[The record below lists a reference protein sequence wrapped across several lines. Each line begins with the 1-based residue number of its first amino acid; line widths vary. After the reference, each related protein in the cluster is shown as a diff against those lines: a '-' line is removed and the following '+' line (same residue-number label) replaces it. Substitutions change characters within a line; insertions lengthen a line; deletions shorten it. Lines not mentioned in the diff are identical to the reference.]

1 MFYVL
6 CIALC
11 LAVLFLVLSAAIA
24 LLLPLSNVVQR
35 FAPKANPGNAADV
48 ILGVRLAPFV
58 VAAMAGIGLVVPA
71 FLEFEPRS
79 TREMLAWPLLALA
92 LCGAAVLLVIVGRM
106 AAMLRATWKL
116 ERHWLAEASRLDLVG
131 IGCPVYCVKSATSL
145 LAVTGTFRP
154 RIFISAEV
162 GQALNRQELSA
173 ALAHEMAHLGSFD
186 NLKQLLLRSL
196 ALPFTAFRALDRA
209 WISVSEIAADE
220 DAVRSGASALEL
232 SSALVKVGRLSS
244 RWNPTPR
251 LAASHLV
258 PEGCSA
264 STSIRAAHL
273 SELLTHE
280 LTPEARPSRL
290 ALVSMG
296 LVLVG
301 IYFVSLSALL
311 PAVHEAL
318 EWMVR

>member
-24 LLLPLSNVVQR
+24 VSLPLSSVVQR
-35 FAPKANPGNAADV
+35 FAVRAAPASAADA
-48 ILGVRLAPFV
+48 IFGIRLAPFV
-58 VAAMAGIGLVVPA
+58 LAGMAGIGLVIPA

-79 TREMLAWPLLALA
+79 TREMLDWPLLALA
-92 LCGAAVLLVIVGRM
+92 ICGAAVLLVIACRM
-106 AAMLRATWKL
+106 AAMLRATRRL
-116 ERHWLAEASRLDLVG
+116 ERRWMADSVRLDLEGV
-131 IGCPVYCVKSATSL
+131 GCPVYCVKSATSL

-154 RIFISAEV
+154 RIFISAEIS
-162 GQALNRQELSA
+162 QALNLQELSA
-173 ALAHEMAHLGSFD
+173 ALEHEMAHLGSFD

-196 ALPFTAFRALDRA
+196 ALPFTAFRALDGLWVSA
-209 WISVSEIAADE
+209 SEIAADE
-220 DAVRSGASALEL
+220 DAVRNGASALEL

-244 RWNPTPR
+244 RLKAPK

-258 PEGCSA
+258 PDGCSA

-273 SELLTHE
+273 SELLNRDVV
-280 LTPEARPSRL
+280 PDGRRSRL
-290 ALVSMG
+290 ALISMG
-296 LVLVG
+296 FVLVA
-301 IYFVSLSALL
+301 IYCASLSALL
-311 PAVHEAL
+311 PAVHVAL

>member
-24 LLLPLSNVVQR
+24 LLLPLSNVVRR
-35 FAPKANPGNAADV
+35 FALKANPENAADV
-48 ILGVRLAPFV
+48 ILGVRIAPFV
-58 VAAMAGIGLVVPA
+58 LAAMAGIGLVIPA

-79 TREMLAWPLLALA
+79 TREMLDWPLLALA
-92 LCGAAVLLVIVGRM
+92 LSGAAVLLVIVGRM

-116 ERHWLAEASRLDLVG
+116 ERHWMAESSRLDLEGVR
-131 IGCPVYCVKSATSL
+131 CPVYCVKNATSL
-145 LAVTGTFRP
+145 LAITGTFRP

-162 GQALNRQELSA
+162 GEALNRQELSA

-186 NLKQLLLRSL
+186 NFKQLLLRSL

-232 SSALVKVGRLSS
+232 SSALVKVGRLSG
-244 RWNPTPR
+244 RLNPISR

-258 PEGCSA
+258 PEGCGA

-273 SELLTHE
+273 SELLNRE
-280 LTPEARPSRL
+280 VTPNGRPSRM
-290 ALVSMG
+290 ALVRMG
-296 LVLVG
+296 FVLAA
-301 IYFVSLSALL
+301 IYCASLSALL